1 MATLRVAV
9 RVRPLNKRENQFSSK
24 VIIQMNGNST
34 SIYKPSP
41 VRGDQLKDGGKTFS
55 YDFSYD
61 STDRGRPT
69 FISQERIFYDLG
81 SDVLKAAFEGFNA
94 CLFAYGQTGSGKS
107 YTMMGHTDDK
117 GLIPRICEGLF
128 CEISRRGK
136 SEAVSFRTEVSYLEI
151 YNERVQDLLKKKT
164 APTDGGLRVREH
176 PRDGPYVENLSK
188 LSVNNHNDMEDLI
201 ILGNANRTTAS
212 TAMNDIS
219 SRSHAIFT
227 IRFTRAWFEAELPCE
242 TLSKIHLV
250 DLAGSERADA
260 TLSTGTRL
268 KEGANI
274 NKSLVSLGTVI
285 SALADLSVGGQ
296 STKKKK
302 QTFIPYR
309 DSVLTWLLKDSLG
322 GNSLTTMIATVSPA
336 DVNYGETLST
346 LRYASRAKNIVN
358 SPTVNEDS
366 GVKVIRELQAEV
378 TRLRWLLEE
387 ANQVSSGEPS
397 SSVKVEEELHQNQ
410 TRVSHSLPSGL
421 LIFSSVNNT
430 PAIHAP
436 PAQVLALTR
445 EWTSKWGETQSILQE
460 ETVALRKE
468 GSGVV
473 LGCQLPHLI
482 GIDEDLLSTGIVLY
496 YLKEGRTLIGSD
508 EASCSQDI
516 VLHGPGLL
524 SEHCVLENR
533 AGTVTLIPQDGALCS
548 VDGSLVTD
556 PCQLTQGAIT
566 RLGKGTIFRF
576 NHPTEAA
583 QLGHEP
589 QRRPQSDF
597 SLPLTD
603 MVRSTENLNLKVMQQ
618 HQRRMGEELDQQE
631 VERQQVQESMN
642 KRNQDIKRLSKG
654 NSGAPHQQRAA
665 EKTTLAGIE
674 ETGDGQNMKML
685 LAAEP
690 HEVPSSCL
698 TSATVEERTTTA
710 MPGKHTI
717 SELDGDPLQG
727 GISTRDGQ
735 EQERD
740 QCHQSGPGLL
750 SEWPWWKAQSGAGV
764 ASFNGELV
772 QSGDASLQQTNV
784 LGPSD
789 GCGTKPEGNANK
801 IKGVV
806 ADCYKE
812 GPGSG
817 GSSLGIMS
825 HLQSRGGAGSPPVL
839 PQTSS
844 HSQLDE
850 KSLSSRV
857 ACCPPEDAT
866 FKGQHGCG
874 EIYESGGLEEIL
886 VVCETATTVATG
898 LQPGLGSLVSR
909 VSLIFQDAGRLLW
922 SSPTVL
928 QQVKKEGLQPVGA
941 RWSSHVVSVV
951 RESNVLSVVTD
962 SRVFSIVKGSFVFSL
977 FKDSHIFSIVKD
989 LYVQHVQTEVTHNIH
1004 PKEESPMIQG
1014 YVNPERTQVQGLTPA
1029 HRFSRAEDVPHDVP
1043 LMAEDSW
1050 TRNKRICDLP
1060 VPQEQDMADV
1070 QGVSQG
1076 DKLIPEPSPQ
1086 KHSEPEVTREPGD
1099 DARALENSRTVQNG
1113 IDVQIFCQTL
1123 IDFPDSLLYLHTLPF
1138 LDMMDTLQ
1146 SIISTSVLTSQKI
1159 VALFWV
1165 NVAKCSHPE
1174 PRPALL
1180 ILAENGLYTLTPDVG
1195 LLVLFHHLPLVQLRE
1210 VQIGLA
1216 GHSLRLMGATK
1227 ESILGIYTY
1236 SQQLT
1241 KRLCWAVLAVICPGD
1256 HRVSQHPLLHGDLKK
1271 LSLDWQAR
1279 VPDLLLDAG
1288 LRVCCQFQKSLAG
1301 LVYLLQSNMDREAV
1315 TLGEVHILLYTGVG
1329 VCIGPSSSH
1338 SATLAQLLLTETHLG
1353 LVQDEAV
1360 FHPTPRSVTIVPR
1373 RPQFH
1378 DLTLRQRSD
1387 VRCVLVHDE
1396 DERGAVRVDVI
1407 LANVRGRGHPES
1419 VIKEAT
1425 PPAQA
1430 SNSSR
1435 HAEVWKLTFSCS
1447 SEAAVLINHLS
1458 NV

>member
-9 RVRPLNKRENQFSSK
+9 RVRPFNKRNSS
-24 VIIQMNGNST
+24 N
-34 SIYKPSP
+34 
-41 VRGDQLKDGGKTFS
+41 LKDGGKTFS

-61 STDRGRPT
+61 STDEGRPT
-69 FISQERIFYDLG
+69 FISQERIFHDLG
-81 SDVLKAAFEGFNA
+81 SDVLKAAFEGFNT

-164 APTDGGLRVREH
+164 TPTDGGLRVREH
-176 PRDGPYVENLSK
+176 PRDGPYVEDLSK
-188 LSVNNHNDMEDLI
+188 LLVHNHSDMEDLI

-227 IRFTRAWFEAELPCE
+227 ISFTRAWFDAELPRE

-322 GNSLTTMIATVSPA
+322 GNSLTTMIATISPA

-366 GVKVIRELQAEV
+366 SVKVIRELQAEV
-378 TRLRWLLEE
+378 TRLRQLLEE
-387 ANQVSSGEPS
+387 ANQVLYMF
-397 SSVKVEEELHQNQ
+397 KLVEEELHQNQ
-410 TRVSHSLPSGL
+410 TRV
-421 LIFSSVNNT
+421 
-430 PAIHAP
+430 
-436 PAQVLALTR
+436 LALTK

-548 VDGSLVTD
+548 VNGSLVTD
-556 PCQLTQGAIT
+556 PCQLTQAVTHISH
-566 RLGKGTIFRF
+566 FDRF
-576 NHPTEAA
+576 TFHSAVSFCC
-583 QLGHEP
+583 L
-589 QRRPQSDF
+589 QRGPQSDF

-603 MVRSTENLNLKVMQQ
+603 MSRSTENL
-618 HQRRMGEELDQQE
+618 
-631 VERQQVQESMN
+631 
-642 KRNQDIKRLSKG
+642 SK
-654 NSGAPHQQRAA
+654 
-665 EKTTLAGIE
+665 
-674 ETGDGQNMKML
+674 
-685 LAAEP
+685 
-690 HEVPSSCL
+690 
-698 TSATVEERTTTA
+698 
-710 MPGKHTI
+710 
-717 SELDGDPLQG
+717 
-727 GISTRDGQ
+727 
-735 EQERD
+735 
-740 QCHQSGPGLL
+740 
-750 SEWPWWKAQSGAGV
+750 
-764 ASFNGELV
+764 
-772 QSGDASLQQTNV
+772 
-784 LGPSD
+784 
-789 GCGTKPEGNANK
+789 
-801 IKGVV
+801 
-806 ADCYKE
+806 
-812 GPGSG
+812 
-817 GSSLGIMS
+817 
-825 HLQSRGGAGSPPVL
+825 
-839 PQTSS
+839 
-844 HSQLDE
+844 
-850 KSLSSRV
+850 
-857 ACCPPEDAT
+857 
-866 FKGQHGCG
+866 
-874 EIYESGGLEEIL
+874 
-886 VVCETATTVATG
+886 
-898 LQPGLGSLVSR
+898 
-909 VSLIFQDAGRLLW
+909 
-922 SSPTVL
+922 
-928 QQVKKEGLQPVGA
+928 
-941 RWSSHVVSVV
+941 
-951 RESNVLSVVTD
+951 
-962 SRVFSIVKGSFVFSL
+962 
-977 FKDSHIFSIVKD
+977 
-989 LYVQHVQTEVTHNIH
+989 
-1004 PKEESPMIQG
+1004 
-1014 YVNPERTQVQGLTPA
+1014 
-1029 HRFSRAEDVPHDVP
+1029 
-1043 LMAEDSW
+1043 
-1050 TRNKRICDLP
+1050 
-1060 VPQEQDMADV
+1060 
-1070 QGVSQG
+1070 
-1076 DKLIPEPSPQ
+1076 
-1086 KHSEPEVTREPGD
+1086 
-1099 DARALENSRTVQNG
+1099 
-1113 IDVQIFCQTL
+1113 
-1123 IDFPDSLLYLHTLPF
+1123 
-1138 LDMMDTLQ
+1138 
-1146 SIISTSVLTSQKI
+1146 SIISTSVFTYQKI

-1174 PRPALL
+1174 PCPGLL
-1180 ILAENGLYTLTPDVG
+1180 ILAEAGLYTLTADFG
-1195 LLVLFHHLPLVQLRE
+1195 LLVLFHHLPLLQLKE
-1210 VQIGLA
+1210 VHIGLA
-1216 GHSLRLMGATK
+1216 GHSLRMMGATE
-1227 ESILGIYTY
+1227 ESILGVYTH

-1241 KRLCWAVLAVICPGD
+1241 KELCSAILAVICPGD
-1256 HRVSQHPLLHGDLKK
+1256 KRVSQHPLLHGDLKK
-1271 LSLDWQAR
+1271 LSFDWQAC

-1288 LRVCCQFQKSLAG
+1288 LRICCQFQKSLAG
-1301 LVYLLQSNMDREAV
+1301 LVYLLQSNMDQETV
-1315 TLGEVHILLYTGVG
+1315 TLGEVQILLYTGVG
-1329 VCIGPSSSH
+1329 VCISPSTH
-1338 SATLAQLLLTETHLG
+1338 SEPLAQLLLTDTHLG

-1373 RPQFH
+1373 CPQFH

-1396 DERGAVRVDVI
+1396 DERGAVSVDVI

-1419 VIKEAT
+1419 VTKAAT
-1425 PPAQA
+1425 PPTQA

-1447 SEAAVLINHLS
+1447 SEAAFLINHLS